1 MRKRIIIV
9 FVGALLAV
17 ACNQVDE
24 IGIGEASGI
33 SPTVLQKIEVSDRQA
48 ILFGHYE
55 HLVTVQGRAFEG
67 CCVFDASRIEL
78 ANYIVELFENS
89 TGKSFSDREMMI
101 GAVGDLVYVY
111 IVPKSLNA
119 TPIEKTYVVELD
131 RKTARLKSFKAS
143 SN

>member
-55 HLVTVQGRAFEG
+55 HLVTVQG
-67 CCVFDASRIEL
+67 L
-78 ANYIVELFENS
+78 
-89 TGKSFSDREMMI
+89 
-101 GAVGDLVYVY
+101 
-111 IVPKSLNA
+111 
-119 TPIEKTYVVELD
+119 
-131 RKTARLKSFKAS
+131 
-143 SN
+143 